1 MTACPKCGAAVASG
15 AADCSSCGI
24 VFDKFER
31 RVAAAAPDY
40 VPPVA
45 VVTPVVM
52 QPAIDMPEEPV
63 SVVVW
68 WARAIVLV
76 ILVWL
81 TWLFGRVAL
90 ARGGTIAFLDLPN
103 LVFHEAGHIVFSP
116 FGRFMTVLG
125 GSLFQIL
132 VPLII
137 AGAFV
142 RERQLFNACLCTWWA
157 GQNMLDVAVYMADAR
172 SLSLVLLGGK
182 TGAEVEG
189 HDWEYL
195 LISLRVLHRDRDIGL
210 ATHYLGVL
218 VMAASIV
225 FAGWLLVNRRPGVS
239 ARQEVP

>member
-1 MTACPKCGAAVASG
+1 MTACPKCGAAVADG
-15 AADCSSCGI
+15 AADCARCGV

-31 RVAAAAPDY
+31 RIEAASPGY

-45 VVTPVVM
+45 VVPPAAFQPPLDTP
-52 QPAIDMPEEPV
+52 DEPV
-63 SVVVW
+63 SAVVW
-68 WARAIVLV
+68 WARAILLL

-81 TWLFGRVAL
+81 TWRFARVPL
-90 ARGGTIAFLDLPN
+90 ARGGMIAFLDLPN
-103 LVFHEAGHIVFSP
+103 LVFHEAGHVVFSP

-132 VPLII
+132 IPLII

-195 LISLRVLHRDRDIGL
+195 LTTLGVIHRDRAIGL
-210 ATHYLGVL
+210 WTHYLGVL
-218 VMAASIV
+218 VMVASIA
-225 FAGWLLVNRRPGVS
+225 FSASILLKDRERKP
-239 ARQEVP
+239 REP